1 MNRDELL
8 ELKEQLLGEKKY
20 VLVDLE
26 DMCINSDP
34 MTFDEIEKQENT
46 DEIVTKIEDVVEQSL
61 KEMSN
66 EGDVER
72 LTTSGSALIFCE
84 EKAARILCEKA
95 QKYVDYDDVLTDKH
109 YDALYELI
117 KEIYANGDIITD
129 YVCYDSF
136 YASADVKYGDDAYDC
151 SDLAKFKGI
160 ISLNKFIPMIQ
171 NLGYDISGGNNN
183 NTLSDSMNFITI
195 LESIYPLCYINIDVD
210 LTNKKTK

>member
-8 ELKEQLLGEKKY
+8 ELKEQIVGEKKY

-26 DMCINSDP
+26 EMFIKSDP
-34 MTFDEIEKQENT
+34 MTFDEIKKQENT

-72 LTTSGSALIFCE
+72 IGTSGVALILCE
-84 EKAARILCEKA
+84 EKAAEILSS
-95 QKYVDYDDVLTDKH
+95 KYEEYVGHEGSLEDKH
-109 YDALYELI
+109 YEALFELL

-136 YASADVKYGDDAYDC
+136 MAYADIKYGEDAYDC
-151 SDLAKFKGI
+151 SDFANFKGI

-171 NLGYDISGGNNN
+171 KLDYDISGGEKR
-183 NTLSDSMNFITI
+183 NTLSNSMDFMKI
-195 LESIYPLCYINIDVD
+195 LESIYPQCFISIKVD